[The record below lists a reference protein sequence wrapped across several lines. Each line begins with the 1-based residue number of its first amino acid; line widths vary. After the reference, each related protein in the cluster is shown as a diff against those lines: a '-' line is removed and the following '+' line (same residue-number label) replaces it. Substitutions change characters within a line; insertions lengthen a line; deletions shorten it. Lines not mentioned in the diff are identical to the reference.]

1 MTTATATRTPITLR
15 QAESMLTF
23 VDGCEDREQWIAG
36 MALKAEFGP
45 EAFDAWDRWSSN
57 AANYSAKACKAS
69 WRGFKS
75 SSAGGVA
82 APSVPGIKSLGAE
95 LGFQGHANGNPL
107 LAVFAPVHKGQHAF
121 GLA

>member
-23 VDGCEDREQWIAG
+23 VDGCEDREQWIAIG

-57 AANYSAKACKAS
+57 AT
-69 WRGFKS
+69 G
-75 SSAGGVA
+75 
-82 APSVPGIKSLGAE
+82 
-95 LGFQGHANGNPL
+95 
-107 LAVFAPVHKGQHAF
+107 
-121 GLA
+121 